1 MFGTFRNHLWGVFN
15 VGRDEMISKLEI
27 NLYTFG
33 FLREKNWEIIEQLEF
48 LN

>member
-15 VGRDEMISKLEI
+15 VGRDEMIPKLEI